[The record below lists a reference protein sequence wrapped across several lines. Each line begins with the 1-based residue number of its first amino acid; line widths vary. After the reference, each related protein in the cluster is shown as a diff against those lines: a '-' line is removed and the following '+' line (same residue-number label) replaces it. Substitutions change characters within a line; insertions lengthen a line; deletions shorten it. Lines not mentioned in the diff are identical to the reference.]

1 MTDRDHA
8 SPLGQGPEEVVGTF
22 SIHEQI
28 TLIDARDNSKD
39 GESSRKTKDKLVNSL
54 VLFSSVLILFGGITA
69 WKHEDPKVREVAVAL
84 IGTPIGLIA
93 GLLGG
98 IGLR

>member
-1 MTDRDHA
+1 MNEA
-8 SPLGQGPEEVVGTF
+8 SPTKRPGREEVVGTY
-22 SIHEQI
+22 SIDEQI
-28 TLIDARDNSKD
+28 TLLGAKDASKD
-39 GESSRKTKDKLVNSL
+39 RESGRKTKDKLVNSL
-54 VLFSSVLILFGGITA
+54 ILFSAVLIVFGGITA
-69 WKHEDPKVREVAVAL
+69 WRHDDPRVREVAVAL